1 MGSVAPDRSLVG
13 HFKPLEDSRCPLK
26 RRHILHEMI
35 VIAIAAILCGAG
47 GWVGI
52 AQFGRSKRVW
62 LQGFL
67 TLPHGIPS
75 HDTFGRVF
83 ALLEPAA
90 FEACF
95 RAWVESIR
103 ALLPGE
109 IIAIDSKT
117 LRRSH
122 DRGAGLAALHLVSA
136 WAAQNRLVLGQVA
149 TDAKSNEITAIP
161 RLLELLHI
169 QGCIVTIDAMGC
181 QTKIAALIIAR
192 GGDYLLALKGNQGT
206 LAAEVEEAF
215 IDADAK
221 DYVGLPAQVVETVE
235 QGHGR
240 RERRRYRTLGQLGDL
255 SNGAAWAGLN
265 MLGMV
270 ECECERDGKIT
281 RETRYYIG
289 SIGLDAHTF
298 AGAARGHW
306 GIENSLHWSL
316 DVAFREDES
325 RVRDDN
331 ARENLAVLRHLA
343 LNRLKNDN
351 TKLGIANKRLRAG
364 WDETYLH
371 RLLFEP
377 PDLPTKTKTS
387 ASSNI
392 RVD

>member
-1 MGSVAPDRSLVG
+1 VELVAPDRSLVG
-13 HFKPLEDSRCPLK
+13 HFQPLEDTRCPLK

-35 VIAIAAILCGAG
+35 VIAIAAILCGAD

-52 AQFGRSKRVW
+52 AQFGRSKRAW

-83 ALLEPAA
+83 GLLEPAA

-109 IIAIDSKT
+109 IIAIDGKT
-117 LRRSH
+117 RQSSH
-122 DRGAGLAALHLVSA
+122 NRGAGLAALHLVSA

-169 QGCIVTIDAMGC
+169 RGCIVTIDAMGC

-192 GGDYLLALKGNQGT
+192 GGDYLLALKVNQGT
-206 LAAEVEEAF
+206 LAAAVEEAF

-221 DYVGLPAQVVETVE
+221 DYVGLPSQVVETVE

-240 RERRRYRTLGQLGDL
+240 RERRRYRTLGQLGGL
-255 SNGAAWAGLN
+255 SNAAAWAGLN

-270 ECECERDGKIT
+270 ESECERDGKIT

-289 SIGLDAHTF
+289 SIGLDAQTF

-343 LNRLKNDN
+343 LNRLKNDD

-364 WDETYLH
+364 WDDTYLNK
-371 RLLFEP
+371 LLFEP
-377 PDLPTKTKTS
+377 PDLRTKIKTS
-387 ASSNI
+387 ASANI
-392 RVD
+392 RAG

>member
-1 MGSVAPDRSLVG
+1 VELVAPDRSLVG
-13 HFKPLEDSRCPLK
+13 HFESLEDPRCPLK

-35 VIAIAAILCGAG
+35 VIAIAAILCGAD

-52 AQFGRSKRVW
+52 AQFGRSKRTW
-62 LQGFL
+62 FEGFL
-67 TLPHGIPS
+67 RLPHGIPS

-83 ALLEPAA
+83 GLLAPAA

-109 IIAIDSKT
+109 IVAIDGKT

-122 DRGAGLAALHLVSA
+122 NRGAGLAALHMVSA
-136 WAAQNRLVLGQVA
+136 WATHNRLALGQVA

-169 QGCIVTIDAMGC
+169 EGCIVTIDAMGC
-181 QTKIAALIIAR
+181 QTKIAALIVAR

-206 LAAEVEEAF
+206 LAAEVEETF

-235 QGHGR
+235 RGHGR
-240 RERRRYRTLGQLGDL
+240 RERRRYRTLGQLDGL
-255 SNGAAWAGLN
+255 SNGAAWKGLN

-270 ECECERDGKIT
+270 ESECERDGKIT

-289 SIGLDAHTF
+289 SIGLDAQTF
-298 AGAARGHW
+298 ASAARGHW

-325 RVRDDN
+325 RVRDEN
-331 ARENLAVLRHLA
+331 ARENLAVLRHFA
-343 LNRLKNDN
+343 LNRLKNDD

-364 WDETYLH
+364 WDDTYLH
-371 RLLFEP
+371 KLLFEP
-377 PDLPTKTKTS
+377 PDLRTKIKTS
-387 ASSNI
+387 ASANI
-392 RVD
+392 RAG

>member
-1 MGSVAPDRSLVG
+1 METVAPDRSLVG
-13 HFKPLEDSRCPLK
+13 HFEPLEDSRCPLK
-26 RRHILHEMI
+26 RRHILHERI
-35 VIAIAAILCGAG
+35 VIAIAAILCGAD
-47 GWVGI
+47 GWVAI
-52 AQFGRSKRVW
+52 AQFGRSKRAW

-83 ALLEPAA
+83 GLLGPAA

-103 ALLPGE
+103 ELLPGE
-109 IIAIDSKT
+109 IVAIDGKT

-122 DRGAGLAALHLVSA
+122 NHGAGLAALHMVSA
-136 WAAQNRLVLGQVA
+136 WAAQNRLALGQVA

-181 QTKIAALIIAR
+181 QTKIAALIVAR
-192 GGDYLLALKGNQGT
+192 GGDDLLALKGNQGT

-221 DYVGLPAQVVETVE
+221 DYVGLPSQVVETVE

-240 RERRRYRTLGQLGDL
+240 RERRRYRTLGQLDGL
-255 SNGAAWAGLN
+255 SNGAAWQGLN

-270 ECECERDGKIT
+270 ESECERDGKIT
-281 RETRYYIG
+281 CETRYYIG
-289 SIGLDAHTF
+289 SIGLDAQTF
-298 AGAARGHW
+298 ASAARGHW

-316 DVAFREDES
+316 DVALREDDS

-364 WDETYLH
+364 WDDTYLNK
-371 RLLFEP
+371 LLFEP
-377 PDLPTKTKTS
+377 PDLPAKTKTS

-392 RVD
+392 RAG

>member
-13 HFKPLEDSRCPLK
+13 HFKPLEDTRCALK

-35 VIAIAAILCGAG
+35 VIAIAAILCGAD

-52 AQFGRSKRVW
+52 AQFGRSKRTW

-83 ALLEPAA
+83 GLLEPAA

-109 IIAIDSKT
+109 IIAIDGKT

-122 DRGAGLAALHLVSA
+122 NRGAGLAALHLVSA

-169 QGCIVTIDAMGC
+169 RGCIVTIDAMGC

-221 DYVGLPAQVVETVE
+221 DYVGLPSQVVETVE

-240 RERRRYRTLGQLGDL
+240 RERRRYRTLGQLGGL
-255 SNGAAWAGLN
+255 SNAAAWAGLN

-270 ECECERDGKIT
+270 ESECERDGKIT

-289 SIGLDAHTF
+289 SIGLDAQTF

-343 LNRLKNDN
+343 LNRLKNDD

>member
-1 MGSVAPDRSLVG
+1 VGSVAPDRSLVG
-13 HFKPLEDSRCPLK
+13 HFKPLEDTRCPLK

-35 VIAIAAILCGAG
+35 VIAIAAILCGAD

-52 AQFGRSKRVW
+52 AQFGRSKRTW

-83 ALLEPAA
+83 GLLEPAA

-109 IIAIDSKT
+109 IIAIDGKT

-122 DRGAGLAALHLVSA
+122 NRGAGLAALHLVSA
-136 WAAQNRLVLGQVA
+136 WAAQNRVVLGQVA

-169 QGCIVTIDAMGC
+169 RGCIVTIDAMGC

-221 DYVGLPAQVVETVE
+221 DYVGLPSQVVETVE

-255 SNGAAWAGLN
+255 SNAAAWQGLN

-270 ECECERDGKIT
+270 ESECERDGKIT

-289 SIGLDAHTF
+289 SIGLDAQTF

>member
-13 HFKPLEDSRCPLK
+13 HFKPLEDTRCPLK

-35 VIAIAAILCGAG
+35 VIAIAAILCGAD

-52 AQFGRSKRVW
+52 AQFGRSKQVW

-83 ALLEPAA
+83 GLLEPTA

-109 IIAIDSKT
+109 IIAIDGKT

-169 QGCIVTIDAMGC
+169 RGCIVTIDAMGC

-221 DYVGLPAQVVETVE
+221 DYVGLPSQVVETVE

-255 SNGAAWAGLN
+255 SNAAAWAGLN

-270 ECECERDGKIT
+270 ESECERDGKIT

-289 SIGLDAHTF
+289 SIGLDAQTF